1 MEMKSLRLIASL
13 LDYPESELWDYP
25 EELLHLVPLCSEL
38 TPHNQQALAQFIQKL
53 SLQPLLDIQAD
64 YCDLFDRGRSLSL
77 LLFEHVH
84 GESRDRGQAMIDL
97 INQYE
102 SVGLELSCKEL
113 PDYIPTYLEYIS
125 QLGEQEAVNGLKDV
139 VPILALLKERL
150 KQRESQYHVL
160 FDVLVDMSGEEIRE
174 HILAEKV
181 SNEAKD
187 YTPQA
192 LDKVWEEE
200 QIKFMGDE
208 GCTSSEQ
215 VQHQRRF
222 TQTVA
227 PQYLDINALNGA
239 Q

>member
-1 MEMKSLRLIASL
+1 MKSLRLIASL
-13 LDYPESELWDYP
+13 LDYPESEVWDYP
-25 EELLHLVPLCSEL
+25 EELLHVVSLCTEL
-38 TPHNQQALAQFIQKL
+38 KPSHQQRVVEFIQTL
-53 SLQPLLDIQAD
+53 SSQPLIDSQAD

-97 INQYE
+97 ISQYK
-102 SVGLELSCKEL
+102 SAGLELSCKEL

-125 QLGEQEAVNGLKDV
+125 QLGEQEAINGLKDV
-139 VPILALLKERL
+139 APILALLKERL
-150 KQRESQYHVL
+150 KQRASLYHVL

-174 HILAEKV
+174 HVLVEKV

-192 LDKVWEEE
+192 LDDVWEEE
-200 QIKFMGDE
+200 QIKFMGEE
-208 GCTSSEQ
+208 GCVSSEQ
-215 VQHQRRF
+215 AQHQRRF
-222 TQTVA
+222 AQTAA
-227 PQYLDINALNGA
+227 PQYLDINAVNGA